1 MVRGIREWGCTTMA
15 RSREFD
21 YDTVVRAARDVFWE
35 RGYSSTSMA
44 QLQTA
49 TRLSR
54 SSIYE
59 TFGSK
64 RELFGN
70 AVNSYLTEVIG
81 PLLSPMEAPGS
92 GREDLIEYFL
102 SLARFLRSAPDQIA
116 TRGCLMLN
124 TFMELNDLDDAAAAQ
139 VRGYRQ
145 RVRAAI
151 FNSLAGAA
159 GTVRDVEGTADVLT
173 AGQIGIM
180 VTSRIDPLKAAE
192 LAETMAADIKNWP
205 R

>member
-1 MVRGIREWGCTTMA
+1 MNGTMA
-15 RSREFD
+15 RTREFD

-35 RGYSSTSMA
+35 RGYTSTSLA
-44 QLQTA
+44 QLQSA

-54 SSIYE
+54 SSLYE

-64 RELFGN
+64 RELFSS
-70 AVNSYLTEVIG
+70 AVNSYLDEVIG
-81 PLLSPMEAPGS
+81 PLLGPMEAPDS
-92 GREDLIEYFL
+92 GRDDLVEYFL

-124 TFMELNDLDDAAAAQ
+124 TFMELNDLDDAAATL
-139 VRGYRQ
+139 VRGYRR

-151 FNSLAGAA
+151 YQSLAGSA
-159 GTVRDVEGTADVLT
+159 GTVRDVGGTADVLT

-180 VTSRIDPLKAAE
+180 VTSRIDPIQAAE
-192 LAETMAADIKNWP
+192 LAETMAADIGSWP
-205 R
+205 RPTLG

>member
-1 MVRGIREWGCTTMA
+1 VA

-44 QLQTA
+44 RLQAA
-49 TRLSR
+49 TGLSR
-54 SSIYE
+54 SSLYE
-59 TFGSK
+59 TFASK
-64 RELFGN
+64 RGLFGH
-70 AVNSYLTEVIG
+70 AVDNYLAEVVG
-81 PLLSPMEAPGS
+81 PLLAGMEARDS
-92 GREDLIEYFL
+92 GRDDVVAYFL

-124 TFMELNDLDDAAAAQ
+124 TFMELNDLDDAAAAL
-139 VRGYRQ
+139 VRGYRR

-151 FNSLAGAA
+151 HASLGGSA
-159 GTVRDVEGTADVLT
+159 GTVRDVDGTADVLT

-180 VTSRIDPLKAAE
+180 VTSRIDPIHAAQ
-192 LAETMAADIKNWP
+192 LAETVAADVESWS
-205 R
+205 

>member
-1 MVRGIREWGCTTMA
+1 MA
-15 RSREFD
+15 RTREFD
-21 YDTVVRAARDVFWE
+21 YDTVVRLARDVFWE
-35 RGYSSTSMA
+35 RGYTSTSMA
-44 QLQTA
+44 QLQAA
-49 TRLSR
+49 TGLSR

-64 RELFGN
+64 RELFGY
-70 AVNSYLTEVIG
+70 AVDSYLTEVIG
-81 PLLSPMEAPGS
+81 PLLAAMEAPGS
-92 GREDLIEYFL
+92 GRDDLVAYFL

-124 TFMELNDLDDAAAAQ
+124 TFMELNDLDDAAAAL
-139 VRGYRQ
+139 VRGYRR

-151 FNSLAGAA
+151 FASLAGSA

-180 VTSRIDPLKAAE
+180 VTSRIDPIQAAE
-192 LAETMAADIKNWP
+192 LAETMAADIEGWP
-205 R
+205 RRP

>member
-1 MVRGIREWGCTTMA
+1 MA

-44 QLQTA
+44 QLQAVTG
-49 TRLSR
+49 LSR
-54 SSIYE
+54 SSLYE
-59 TFGSK
+59 TFDSK
-64 RELFGN
+64 RDLFGY

-81 PLLSPMEAPGS
+81 PLLGPMEAPDS
-92 GREDLIEYFL
+92 GRDELVEYFL
-102 SLARFLRSAPDQIA
+102 SLARFLRAAPDQIA

-124 TFMELNDLDDAAAAQ
+124 TFMELNDLDDAAATL
-139 VRGYRQ
+139 VRGYRR

-151 FNSLAGAA
+151 YKSLAGSA
-159 GTVRDVEGTADVLT
+159 GTVRDVDGTADVLT

-180 VTSRIDPLKAAE
+180 VTSRIDPIQAAE
-192 LAETMAADIKNWP
+192 LAETMAADIESWP
-205 R
+205 RPAGGDG